1 MKVFLDI
8 NVLVSAYT
16 ARGICADLL
25 RYILTE
31 HELLTGEVNLV
42 ELRHV
47 LRNRFRA
54 SPELIASVEAE
65 LRDET
70 IVPKPAKP
78 SPLSIRD
85 PDDRWCLRRRS
96 MAMPIC
102 WSRETETSWRSHVR
116 LRSLSSIRAAAG
128 IVSASS
134 GAVPRGGAG
143 NGSFPRTTDGSIP
156 RPRSKGPSHGRI
168 IGAESRQR
176 RRVEGRAPRVG
187 AHATEIANPGVMRI
201 RLIIVRP

>member
-1 MKVFLDI
+1 VKVFLDT

-25 RYILTE
+25 RYILAE

-47 LRNRFRA
+47 LRDRFNA
-54 SPELIASVEAE
+54 SPELIATVEAE

-85 PDDRWCLRRRS
+85 PDDRWVLASAVDGRADLLVTGDQDLLAVARQAPLAIVDPRG
-96 MAMPIC
+96 C
-102 WSRETETSWRSHVR
+102 WDR
-116 LRSLSSIRAAAG
+116 LR
-128 IVSASS
+128 
-134 GAVPRGGAG
+134 
-143 NGSFPRTTDGSIP
+143 
-156 RPRSKGPSHGRI
+156 
-168 IGAESRQR
+168 E
-176 RRVEGRAPRVG
+176 
-187 AHATEIANPGVMRI
+187 
-201 RLIIVRP
+201 